1 MSSRSKAAM
10 LGGSSTFDAV
20 APQPV
25 SARGR
30 ALAALDG
37 KPVVA
42 EPAAPAATRNE
53 VSLGRL
59 AHNPFNPRE
68 TLTEIKEMADSL
80 EARGIVQVLTVVTR
94 AAFAAAH
101 PGHEDKIG
109 AADYVVLD
117 GNRRLAG
124 ARLAGLDKLPV
135 HIDDTLAHTA
145 DDMLESA
152 LVAAVQHVEIEPLD
166 QAKAL
171 ERLVAVHGS
180 QREVAKRLGKSHV
193 WVSQRLSLL
202 NLTPELQEAVE
213 TKQLPVEIARSAGRL
228 PQDQQKAAVEKA
240 IEERATPKRPRSG
253 TRGNAVSTPEAG
265 NPALPVAAASG
276 NGVSTPALPD
286 QREAS
291 GDESARAELSAED
304 SSADLVEQSRQVG
317 RTATQNGGTG
327 VPDWRDLDGVASWL
341 CRFLQPSELRVVA
354 TKVLDR
360 LEEYAPDRTANG

>member
-1 MSSRSKAAM
+1 MSSRNKAAL

-37 KPVVA
+37 RPT
-42 EPAAPAATRNE
+42 EPPAAPTAIRNE
-53 VSLGRL
+53 VSLGQL

-94 AAFAAAH
+94 TAFAAAH

-109 AADYVVLD
+109 AADFVVLD

-135 HIDDTLAHTA
+135 HVDDTLADTA

-193 WVSQRLSLL
+193 WVSQRLALL
-202 NLTPELQEAVE
+202 NLTPELQGAVE
-213 TKQLPVEIARSAGRL
+213 SKELSVEIARAAGRL
-228 PQDQQKAAVEKA
+228 PQEQQQAAVEKA
-240 IEERATPKRPRSG
+240 IEERAAVKRPRG
-253 TRGNAVSTPEAG
+253 GPGGNAVSTARG
-265 NPALPVAAASG
+265 NTTTGPRATGDG
-276 NGVSTPALPD
+276 NAVSTTPSEAPLLPP
-286 QREAS
+286 QRPLE
-291 GDESARAELSAED
+291 GGRPDP
-304 SSADLVEQSRQVG
+304 
-317 RTATQNGGTG
+317 RTA
-327 VPDWRDLDGVASWL
+327 L
-341 CRFLQPSELRVVA
+341 LQLGAIPSEWATTLRLVC
-354 TKVLDR
+354 TSEEIDEL
-360 LEEYAPDRTANG
+360 LEELTMP

>member
-1 MSSRSKAAM
+1 M
-10 LGGSSTFDAV
+10 LSGSSTFDAV

-37 KPVVA
+37 RPA
-42 EPAAPAATRNE
+42 APEPAASVTPRNE
-53 VSLGRL
+53 VPLDRL

-80 EARGIVQVLTVVTR
+80 ETRGIVQVLTVVTR
-94 AAFAAAH
+94 GAFAAAH

-109 AADYVVLD
+109 AADFVVLD

-135 HIDDTLAHTA
+135 HIDDSLAHTA

-180 QREVAKRLGKSHV
+180 MREVAKRLGKSHV

-202 NLTPELQEAVE
+202 NLTAELKEAVE

-228 PQDQQKAAVEKA
+228 PQDQQQAAVEKA
-240 IEERATPKRPRSG
+240 IEERATSKRSRSA
-253 TRGNAVSTPEAG
+253 TRGNAVSTPDATS
-265 NPALPVAAASG
+265 PVPPTAEPGG
-276 NGVSTPALPD
+276 NGVSTPTLPD
-286 QREAS
+286 QREARTDDS
-291 GDESARAELSAED
+291 PSVTVRLIPSDPRATAQL
-304 SSADLVEQSRQVG
+304 LVDAMDHRQAV
-317 RTATQNGGTG
+317 Q
-327 VPDWRDLDGVASWL
+327 VAS
-341 CRFLQPSELRVVA
+341 EL
-354 TKVLDR
+354 
-360 LEEYAPDRTANG
+360 LEILKREAEPKHTER

>member
-10 LGGSSTFDAV
+10 LSGSSTFDAV

-30 ALAALDG
+30 ALAALEG
-37 KPVVA
+37 KPTPPA
-42 EPAAPAATRNE
+42 PPTSAAPGNE
-53 VSLGRL
+53 IDLVRL

-80 EARGIVQVLTVVTR
+80 ETRGIIQVLTVVTR
-94 AAFAAAH
+94 AAFTAAH
-101 PGHEDKIG
+101 PGHEKKID
-109 AADYVVLD
+109 AADFVVLD

-124 ARLAGLDKLPV
+124 ARLAGLEKLPV

-171 ERLVAVHGS
+171 KRLVSVHGS

-193 WVSQRLSLL
+193 WVSQRLALL

-213 TKQLPVEIARSAGRL
+213 TRQLPVEIARSAGRL
-228 PQDQQKAAVEKA
+228 PQDQQKPAVEKA
-240 IEERATPKRPRSG
+240 IEQRATPKRPRSG
-253 TRGNAVSTPEAG
+253 TRGNAVSTSEAADSA
-265 NPALPVAAASG
+265 PPVAADSG
-276 NGVSTPALPD
+276 NGVSTPPLPD
-286 QREAS
+286 QRDPQS
-291 GDESARAELSAED
+291 TESAEVTVRLVPSDPRASAQLLLDALDHRQAVQVAAELLELLKREAE
-304 SSADLVEQSRQVG
+304 AEPQTR
-317 RTATQNGGTG
+317 
-327 VPDWRDLDGVASWL
+327 
-341 CRFLQPSELRVVA
+341 
-354 TKVLDR
+354 
-360 LEEYAPDRTANG
+360 